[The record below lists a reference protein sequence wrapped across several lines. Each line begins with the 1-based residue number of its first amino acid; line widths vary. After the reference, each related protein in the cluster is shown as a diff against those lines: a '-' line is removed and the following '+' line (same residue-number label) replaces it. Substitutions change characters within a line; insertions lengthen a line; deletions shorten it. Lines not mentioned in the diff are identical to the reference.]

1 MLPNAIRLLAL
12 VAAVTFVTTSAQAAS
27 ASVESACASDYFA
40 YCSKHD
46 PDSAATRSCMR
57 NNASRLSDRCVKALV
72 ADGEVGKG
80 DVSRR
85 SARK

>member
-1 MLPNAIRLLAL
+1 MYRPTLKRLAL
-12 VAAVTFVTTSAQAAS
+12 ATTLICIATSAQAAS

-46 PDSAATRSCMR
+46 PDSSATRSCMR
-57 NNASRLSDRCVKALV
+57 NNASRLSAQCVKALV

-80 DVSRR
+80 DVARR

>member
-1 MLPNAIRLLAL
+1 MIETSMKLLAL
-12 VAAVTFVTTSAQAAS
+12 AAALSLTATTAQAAS

-40 YCSKHD
+40 YCSKHN
-46 PDSAATRSCMR
+46 PDSSATRSCMR
-57 NNASRLSDRCVKALV
+57 SNASRLSARCVKALV
-72 ADGEVGKG
+72 ADGEVGTG

>member
-1 MLPNAIRLLAL
+1 MIKASIKLLAL
-12 VAAVTFVTTSAQAAS
+12 ATALIVVANNAQAAS

-40 YCSKHD
+40 YCSRHD
-46 PDSAATRSCMR
+46 PDSAATRSCMKS
-57 NNASRLSDRCVKALV
+57 NASRLSDRCVKALV

-80 DVSRR
+80 DVARR

>member
-1 MLPNAIRLLAL
+1 MIKASIKLLAL
-12 VAAVTFVTTSAQAAS
+12 GTALTCIATTSQAAS

-46 PDSAATRSCMR
+46 PDSSATRTCMR
-57 NNASRLSDRCVKALV
+57 SNASRLSDRCVKALV
-72 ADGEVGKG
+72 ADGEVAKG